1 MGKRGPAPAPTALKL
16 VKGVQKHNPDRV
28 NRNEP
33 QPGDGEVAPPAWLT
47 AEARALWDQLAAD
60 LERKGVLKAWDCE
73 EFAVWCDA
81 AARRREAAAALEIGR
96 SVVEEPIVNKAGE
109 VVGYR
114 LVRNPWTLVLKDST
128 DTLLRFGAR
137 FGLTPSDR
145 SQLKVDDG
153 TKNPK
158 DDLLTG

>member
-16 VKGVQKHNPDRV
+16 VKGTRKDRV
-28 NRNEP
+28 NRSEP
-33 QPGDGEVAPPAWLT
+33 APGVEEVAPPAWLSD
-47 AEARALWDQLAAD
+47 EARQLWDQLAPD
-60 LERKGVLKAWDCE
+60 LERQGVLKVWDCE

-81 AARRREAAAALEIGR
+81 AARRREAAAVLSAGQ
-96 SVVEEPIVNKAGE
+96 SVSREPVMSKGGE
-109 VVGYR
+109 LVGHK
-114 LVRNPWTLVLKDST
+114 LVRNPWTLVLKDTT

-145 SQLKVDDG
+145 SQLKVGDG
-153 TKNPK
+153 NTNPK